1 MFMKKDTRFTKS
13 YYKIREVAD
22 IIGVPQSTLRF
33 WEQEFPELQPK
44 RSLHNQR
51 TYTPKDLELLE
62 IINFLVKVK
71 GHKLESAKEQL
82 RHNRKNIS
90 KRLKIVE
97 ELSEVKQELE
107 ILRDMLSLR
116 SQKLSFES
124 PQS

>member
-1 MFMKKDTRFTKS
+1 MKKDTRFTKS

-116 SQKLSFES
+116 TQRLSFES

>member
-1 MFMKKDTRFTKS
+1 MKKDTRFTKS

-116 SQKLSFES
+116 TQRLSLES

>member
-1 MFMKKDTRFTKS
+1 MKKDTRFTKS